1 MALTH
6 LLSAGGRVTA
16 KVAVHTAA
24 YDPTAFAAA
33 GTQEESVTVP
43 GVKVGDV
50 VLSVTKPTHT
60 SGFAI
65 ASARVSA
72 VDTVAVT
79 SVGTGV
85 ANPGSET
92 YTFVIAHLS

>member
-1 MALTH
+1 MALSQ
-6 LLSAGGRVTA
+6 LLSVGGRVTV
-16 KVAVHTAA
+16 KVAVHTAT

-33 GTQEESVTVP
+33 GTQEETVTVP
-43 GVKVGDV
+43 GVKVGDI

-65 ASARVSA
+65 AGSRVSA
-72 VDTVAVT
+72 ADTVAVT

-92 YTFVIAHLS
+92 YTFVVAHMS